1 VLNEKVYVRAPPGL
15 PVPEGHVLLLL
26 KAIYGMPQAGREFCK
41 LLRSVILAMGFKQS
55 EFAHCFFFLRIK
67 DGFVIIMTYV
77 DDITITTDNE
87 KLRKEVLSEINAKL
101 KLEDCGVIKSFLG
114 MSFGYNAKKLYWHIT
129 QGTYIKDLCK
139 TMDLTQGESK
149 AAFTPEIK
157 QIWSEEAST
166 AKSEAELLRVSNYS
180 PRSKVGS
187 ILWCIVCCRPDLMH
201 TIAQDA
207 TNLDAVYA
215 WGRYYGRMKM
225 MPQFGAESPCV

>member
-1 VLNEKVYVRAPPGL
+1 
-15 PVPEGHVLLLL
+15 
-26 KAIYGMPQAGREFCK
+26 
-41 LLRSVILAMGFKQS
+41 MGFKQS
-55 EFAHCFFFLRIK
+55 EFAHSFFFRCTK

-87 KLRKEVLSEINAKL
+87 KLRKEALSGINTKL
-101 KLEDCGVIKSFLG
+101 KLDDRGVIKSFLS
-114 MSFGYNAKKLYWHIT
+114 MSFEYNAKKLYWHIT

-166 AKSEAELLRVSNYS
+166 TKSETEWLRVSNYS

-187 ILWCIVCCRPDLMH
+187 
-201 TIAQDA
+201 
-207 TNLDAVYA
+207 
-215 WGRYYGRMKM
+215 
-225 MPQFGAESPCV
+225 GASCGASCPVDRI